1 MANLNITLYPPQ
13 IPTYQNAFVLTSKCR
28 IYFSLSI
35 YNSYKDIQNNAQVTV
50 SNQNTNQSVLSL
62 TKYPNEI
69 KLCDVKIDNT
79 KSSDKYYIEIEPEDL
94 QNGFQINQYYKVQ
107 IRFTSADAPTPPNSA
122 AINKWLVDNV
132 DYFSEWSTVCLVRA
146 ISQPILTLQNLSSSS
161 GEEGSNIAISTNTLD
176 IVGSLT
182 FQDSQESDSL
192 SSYQIKLYDEDNNL
206 LTDSGIIYTSAYNN
220 PNEINYTLKYI
231 LENGSAYTVTIDIAT
246 NNYYYQTF
254 TYNIIVIQTHENPL
268 NALVVAENEKE
279 SGRIKLTIAST
290 TTDIFQGSVII
301 RRTSNRSN
309 FTIWEDIYTRVY
321 PTKELI
327 NFTWYDCTVESGIWY
342 NYSVQ
347 KKDVSGQRGE
357 ETYIEKPVL
366 AYFEDMFLNAEKQ
379 QLRIR
384 YNPAVSTMRQNVSE
398 ARAETLGS
406 QYPIIRRNGY
416 INYRSLNISGLITAL
431 DDFKDIFTSK
441 EELYGKEATSL
452 YDDYNE
458 EERITEYN
466 DYILEREFREKVITF
481 LYKDNIKLLRTLTEG
496 NVLVKLMN
504 ISLTPQT
511 TLGRMIYSFSAEAYE
526 VAECSLDNFINYGII
541 ETEEDNI
548 IFEQEEEETVTR
560 KEVLGQIQDTISAD
574 TNIVE
579 LIKDKY
585 ETDAVSVELIQD
597 IKFSFY
603 DDPYQIKEDASGKLL
618 PLAATDDQ
626 SLSIGLGYIV
636 SIDGESMMVSEDGVY
651 SLMDLNEMLT
661 SVTFPI
667 DSSVSIDYIA
677 VLAEEKSIEPESQIT
692 SSVYYYN
699 DIVGQIWGGFNY
711 GESLYEYI
719 ESKYAF
725 NYDNYNQRLIYIGD
739 ISIEANT
746 NMVFYIQTDEEST
759 PLRNVINETNVLTI
773 QDKTLKIRDIYF
785 GGIHLDKETDKN
797 KELVN
802 SNKYYQEDKEYASLA
817 AIGYPQDN
825 HVYVV
830 DNERYIW
837 YNENWENINDNDDV
851 EIPTSGLIDY
861 YCRIVREVYL
871 LNE

>member
-94 QNGFQINQYYKVQ
+94 QDGFQINQYYKVQ
-107 IRFTSADAPTPPNSA
+107 IRFTSADAPTPPDSA
-122 AINKWLVDNV
+122 AIDKWLVDNV

-161 GEEGSNIAISTNTLD
+161 GEEGPSVGITTNTLD

-182 FQDSQESDSL
+182 FKDSQESDSL

-220 PNEINYTLKYI
+220 PNEINYTLKYT

-290 TTDIFQGSVII
+290 TTDTFQGSVII

-504 ISLTPQT
+504 ISLAPQT

-603 DDPYQIKEDASGKLL
+603 DDPYQIKEDPSGNLL

-636 SIDGESMMVSEDGVY
+636 YINGKSMMVSEDGVY
-651 SLMDLNEMLT
+651 SLMDLDEMLT

-667 DSSVSIDYIA
+667 DSSVSIDYIV
-677 VLAEEKSIEPESQIT
+677 VLAEEKNVEPESQIT

-719 ESKYAF
+719 EAKYAF

-802 SNKYYQEDKEYASLA
+802 SNKYYQEDKEYSSLA

-837 YNENWENINDNDDV
+837 YNENWENINENDDV

>member
-62 TKYPNEI
+62 SKYPNEI

-79 KSSDKYYIEIEPEDL
+79 KNSDKYYIEIEPSDL
-94 QNGFQINQYYKVQ
+94 QNGFEINQYYKVQ
-107 IRFTSADAPTPPNSA
+107 IRFTSSLAPTPPDSA
-122 AINKWLVDNV
+122 AINKWLVDNI
-132 DYFSEWSTVCLVRA
+132 DYFSEWSTVCLIRA

-161 GEEGSNIAISTNTLD
+161 AEEGSNIAISTNTLD

-182 FQDSQESDSL
+182 FQDEQESDSL
-192 SSYQIKLYDEDNNL
+192 SSYQIKLYDEENNL
-206 LTDSGIIYTSAYNN
+206 LTDSGIIYTNAYNS

-268 NALVVAENEKE
+268 NALVTAENEKE
-279 SGRIKLTIAST
+279 SGRIKITVAST
-290 TTDIFQGSVII
+290 TTDTFQGSVII

-321 PTKELI
+321 PSKELI
-327 NFTWYDCTVESGIWY
+327 NFIWYDCTVESGIWY

-347 KKDVSGQRGE
+347 KKDIAGSRGT

-366 AYFEDMFLNAEKQ
+366 AYFEDMFLNAEEQ

-384 YNPAVSTMRQNVSE
+384 YNPTVSTMRQNVSE

-416 INYRSLNISGLITAL
+416 INYRSLNISGLITFL
-431 DDFKDIFTSK
+431 DDFKDIFTNKS
-441 EELYGKEATSL
+441 ELYGEEAVPL
-452 YDDYNE
+452 YENYNE

-504 ISLTPQT
+504 ISLMPQT
-511 TLGRMIYSFSAEAYE
+511 TLGRLIYSFSAEAYE
-526 VAECSLDNFINYGII
+526 VAECSLDNFVNYGII
-541 ETEEDNI
+541 ITEEDNI
-548 IFEQEEEETVTR
+548 IFEQEEEETVVR
-560 KEVLGQIQDTISAD
+560 KEVLGQIQDTIPAD
-574 TNIVE
+574 TNIVQMVKE
-579 LIKDKY
+579 KY
-585 ETDAVSVELIQD
+585 ETDAVSVELIRD

-603 DDPYQIKEDASGKLL
+603 DDPYQIKEDALGNLL

-626 SLSIGLGYIV
+626 SLSIGLGYI
-636 SIDGESMMVSEDGVY
+636 IYINGESIMVSEDGVY
-651 SLMDLNEMLT
+651 ALMDLEEELT
-661 SVTFPI
+661 SITFPI

-677 VLAEEKSIEPESQIT
+677 VLAEERSIESEDQIT

-699 DIVGQIWGGFNY
+699 DIVGQVWGAFNY

-719 ESKYAF
+719 EAKYAF

-739 ISIEANT
+739 VSIEANT

-773 QDKTLKIRDIYF
+773 QDKTLKIRNIYF
-785 GGIHLDKETDKN
+785 GGLHLQKETNKN

-802 SNKYYQEDKEYASLA
+802 SNKYYQEDQKYNSLG

-837 YNENWENINDNDDV
+837 YNENWENINENDDV

>member
-69 KLCDVKIDNT
+69 KLCDVKIDNI

-107 IRFTSADAPTPPNSA
+107 IRFTSADAPTPPDSA
-122 AINKWLVDNV
+122 AIDKWLVDNV
-132 DYFSEWSTVCLVRA
+132 DYFSEWSTVCLIRA

-290 TTDIFQGSVII
+290 TTDTFQGSVII

-357 ETYIEKPVL
+357 EMYIEKPVL

-416 INYRSLNISGLITAL
+416 INYRSLNISGLITTL

-560 KEVLGQIQDTISAD
+560 KEVLGQIQDTIPAD

-579 LIKDKY
+579 LIKEKY
-585 ETDAVSVELIQD
+585 EADAVSVELIQD

-603 DDPYQIKEDASGKLL
+603 DDPYQIKEDASGNLL

-636 SIDGESMMVSEDGVY
+636 YINGESIMVSEDGVY

-667 DSSVSIDYIA
+667 DSFVSIDYIA
-677 VLAEEKSIEPESQIT
+677 VLAEEKSVEPESQIM

-719 ESKYAF
+719 EAKYAF

-773 QDKTLKIRDIYF
+773 QDKTLKIRDILF

-802 SNKYYQEDKEYASLA
+802 SNKYYQEDKEYSSLA

-837 YNENWENINDNDDV
+837 YNENWENINENDDV

>member
-107 IRFTSADAPTPPNSA
+107 IRFTSADAPTPPDSA
-122 AINKWLVDNV
+122 AIDKWLVDNV

-161 GEEGSNIAISTNTLD
+161 EEEGSSIGITTNTLD

-254 TYNIIVIQTHENPL
+254 TYNIIVVQTHENPL

-290 TTDIFQGSVII
+290 TTDTFQGSVII

-347 KKDVSGQRGE
+347 KKDVFGQRGE

-579 LIKDKY
+579 LIKAKY

-603 DDPYQIKEDASGKLL
+603 DDPYQIKEDPSGNLL
-618 PLAATDDQ
+618 PLAATEDQ

-636 SIDGESMMVSEDGVY
+636 YINGKSMMVSEDGVY

-667 DSSVSIDYIA
+667 DSFVSIDYIA
-677 VLAEEKSIEPESQIT
+677 VLAEEKSVDPESQIT
-692 SSVYYYN
+692 SSAYYYN

-711 GESLYEYI
+711 GESLYESI
-719 ESKYAF
+719 EAKYAF
-725 NYDNYNQRLIYIGD
+725 NYDNYNQKLIYIGD

-773 QDKTLKIRDIYF
+773 QDKTLKIRDILF
-785 GGIHLDKETDKN
+785 GGIHLDKEIDKN

-802 SNKYYQEDKEYASLA
+802 SNKYYQEDKEYDSLA
-817 AIGYPQDN
+817 AIGYPLDN

-837 YNENWENINDNDDV
+837 YNENWENINENDDV

>member
-107 IRFTSADAPTPPNSA
+107 IRFTSADAPTPPDSA
-122 AINKWLVDNV
+122 AIDKWLVDNV
-132 DYFSEWSTVCLVRA
+132 DYFSEWSTVCLIRA

-161 GEEGSNIAISTNTLD
+161 EEEGSSIGITTNTLD

-290 TTDIFQGSVII
+290 TTDTFQGSVII

-347 KKDVSGQRGE
+347 KKDVFGQRGE

-579 LIKDKY
+579 LIKAKY

-626 SLSIGLGYIV
+626 FLSIGLGYIV
-636 SIDGESMMVSEDGVY
+636 YINGKSMMVSEDGVY

-667 DSSVSIDYIA
+667 DSFVSIDYIA
-677 VLAEEKSIEPESQIT
+677 VLAEEKSVDPESQIT
-692 SSVYYYN
+692 SSAYYYN

-711 GESLYEYI
+711 GESLYESI
-719 ESKYAF
+719 EAKYAF
-725 NYDNYNQRLIYIGD
+725 NYDNYNQKLIYIGD

-746 NMVFYIQTDEEST
+746 NMVFYIQPEDESA

-773 QDKTLKIRDIYF
+773 QDKTLKIRDILF

-837 YNENWENINDNDDV
+837 YNENWENINENDDV

>member
-35 YNSYKDIQNNAQVTV
+35 YNNYKDIQNNAQVTV

-94 QNGFQINQYYKVQ
+94 QDGFQINQYYKVQ
-107 IRFTSADAPTPPNSA
+107 IRFTSADAPTPPDSA

-206 LTDSGIIYTSAYNN
+206 LTDSGTIYTSAYNN

-290 TTDIFQGSVII
+290 TTDTFQGSVII

-321 PTKELI
+321 PAKELI

-452 YDDYNE
+452 YNDYNE

-579 LIKDKY
+579 LIKNKY

-597 IKFSFY
+597 IKFSFQ
-603 DDPYQIKEDASGKLL
+603 DDPYQIKEDESGNLL

-636 SIDGESMMVSEDGVY
+636 YINGKSMMVSEDGVY

-677 VLAEEKSIEPESQIT
+677 VLAEEKSVEPESQIT

-719 ESKYAF
+719 EAKYAF
-725 NYDNYNQRLIYIGD
+725 NYANYNQRLIYIGD

-773 QDKTLKIRDIYF
+773 QDKTLKIRDILF

-825 HVYVV
+825 HVYIV

-837 YNENWENINDNDDV
+837 YNENWENINENDDV

>member
-107 IRFTSADAPTPPNSA
+107 IRFTSADAPTPPDSA
-122 AINKWLVDNV
+122 AIDKWLVDNV
-132 DYFSEWSTVCLVRA
+132 DYFSEWSTVCLIRA

-161 GEEGSNIAISTNTLD
+161 EEEGSSIGITTNTLD

-206 LTDSGIIYTSAYNN
+206 LTESGIIYTSAYNN

-254 TYNIIVIQTHENPL
+254 TYNIIVVQTHENPL

-290 TTDIFQGSVII
+290 TTDTFQGSVII

-526 VAECSLDNFINYGII
+526 VAECSLDNFISYGII

-548 IFEQEEEETVTR
+548 IFKQEEEETVMR
-560 KEVLGQIQDTISAD
+560 KEVLGQIQDIISAD

-579 LIKDKY
+579 LIKAKY

-603 DDPYQIKEDASGKLL
+603 DDPYQIKEDPSGNLL
-618 PLAATDDQ
+618 PLAATEDQ

-636 SIDGESMMVSEDGVY
+636 YINGKSMMVSEDGVY

-667 DSSVSIDYIA
+667 DSFVSIDYIA
-677 VLAEEKSIEPESQIT
+677 VLAEEKSVDPESQIT
-692 SSVYYYN
+692 SSAYYYN

-711 GESLYEYI
+711 GESLYESI
-719 ESKYAF
+719 EAKYAF
-725 NYDNYNQRLIYIGD
+725 NYDNYNQKLIYIGD

-746 NMVFYIQTDEEST
+746 NMVFYIQPEDESA

-837 YNENWENINDNDDV
+837 YNENWENINENDDV

>member
-107 IRFTSADAPTPPNSA
+107 IRFTSADAPTPPDSA
-122 AINKWLVDNV
+122 AIDKWLVDNV

-161 GEEGSNIAISTNTLD
+161 EEEGSNIAISTNTLD

-182 FQDSQESDSL
+182 FQDSHESDSL
-192 SSYQIKLYDEDNNL
+192 SSYQIKLYDEDDNL

-290 TTDIFQGSVII
+290 TTDTFQGSVII

-560 KEVLGQIQDTISAD
+560 KEVLGQIQDTIPAD

-579 LIKDKY
+579 LIKAKY

-603 DDPYQIKEDASGKLL
+603 DDPYQIKEDALGNLL
-618 PLAATDDQ
+618 PLAATEDQ

-636 SIDGESMMVSEDGVY
+636 YINGKSMMVSEDGVY

-667 DSSVSIDYIA
+667 DSFVSIDYIA
-677 VLAEEKSIEPESQIT
+677 VLAEEKSVDPESQIT
-692 SSVYYYN
+692 SSAYYYN

-711 GESLYEYI
+711 GESLYESI
-719 ESKYAF
+719 EAKYAF
-725 NYDNYNQRLIYIGD
+725 NYDNYNQKLIYIGD

-773 QDKTLKIRDIYF
+773 QDKTLKIRDILF

-837 YNENWENINDNDDV
+837 YNENWENINENDDV

>member
-107 IRFTSADAPTPPNSA
+107 IRFTSADAPTPPDSA
-122 AINKWLVDNV
+122 AIDKWLVDNV
-132 DYFSEWSTVCLVRA
+132 DYFSEWSTACLIRA

-161 GEEGSNIAISTNTLD
+161 EEEGSSVAITTNTLD

-290 TTDIFQGSVII
+290 TTDTFQGSVII

-321 PTKELI
+321 PAKELI

-526 VAECSLDNFINYGII
+526 VAECSLDNFINYGVI

-603 DDPYQIKEDASGKLL
+603 DDPYQIKEDALGNLL

-636 SIDGESMMVSEDGVY
+636 YINGKSMMVSEDGVY

-667 DSSVSIDYIA
+667 DSFVSIDYIV
-677 VLAEEKSIEPESQIT
+677 VLVEEKSVEPESQIT

-719 ESKYAF
+719 EAKYAF

-773 QDKTLKIRDIYF
+773 QDKTLKIRDILF

-802 SNKYYQEDKEYASLA
+802 SNKYYQEDKEYSSLA
-817 AIGYPQDN
+817 AIGYPQAN

-837 YNENWENINDNDDV
+837 YNENWENINENDDV

>member
-79 KSSDKYYIEIEPEDL
+79 KNSDKYYIEIEPEDL

-107 IRFTSADAPTPPNSA
+107 IRFTSADAPTPPDSA
-122 AINKWLVDNV
+122 AIDKWLVDNV

-146 ISQPILTLQNLSSSS
+146 ISQPILALQNLSSSS
-161 GEEGSNIAISTNTLD
+161 EEEGSNIAISTNTLD

-192 SSYQIKLYDEDNNL
+192 SSYQIKLYDEENNL
-206 LTDSGIIYTSAYNN
+206 LTDSGIIYTNAYNS

-254 TYNIIVIQTHENPL
+254 TYNIIVIQTYENPL
-268 NALVVAENEKE
+268 NALVIAENEKE

-290 TTDIFQGSVII
+290 TIDTFQGSVII

-321 PTKELI
+321 PSKELI
-327 NFTWYDCTVESGIWY
+327 NFVWYDCTVESGIWY

-384 YNPAVSTMRQNVSE
+384 YNPVVSTMRQNVSE

-548 IFEQEEEETVTR
+548 IFEQEEEETITR
-560 KEVLGQIQDTISAD
+560 KEVLGQIQDTLPAD
-574 TNIVE
+574 TNIVQM
-579 LIKDKY
+579 IKEKY
-585 ETDAVSVELIQD
+585 ETDAVSVELIRD

-603 DDPYQIKEDASGKLL
+603 DDPYQIKEDASGNLL

-626 SLSIGLGYIV
+626 SLSIGLGYI
-636 SIDGESMMVSEDGVY
+636 IYINGESIMVSEDGVY
-651 SLMDLNEMLT
+651 SLMDLEEELT
-661 SVTFPI
+661 SITFPI

-677 VLAEEKSIEPESQIT
+677 VLAEEKSVEPESQIT
-692 SSVYYYN
+692 SSIYYYN

-719 ESKYAF
+719 EAKYAF

-773 QDKTLKIRDIYF
+773 QDKTLKIRDILF

-802 SNKYYQEDKEYASLA
+802 SNKYYQEDKEYSSLA

-837 YNENWENINDNDDV
+837 YNENWENINENDDV

-861 YCRIVREVYL
+861 YCRIVKEVYL

>member
-321 PTKELI
+321 PAKELI

-603 DDPYQIKEDASGKLL
+603 DDPYQIKEDPSGNLL

-746 NMVFYIQTDEEST
+746 NMVFYIQADEEST

>member
-107 IRFTSADAPTPPNSA
+107 IRFTSADAPTPPDSA
-122 AINKWLVDNV
+122 AIDKWLVDNV

-146 ISQPILTLQNLSSSS
+146 ISQPILTLQNLSSSL
-161 GEEGSNIAISTNTLD
+161 GEEGSNIGITTNTLD
-176 IVGSLT
+176 IVGSLS

-290 TTDIFQGSVII
+290 TTDTFQGSVII

-327 NFTWYDCTVESGIWY
+327 NFTWYDCTIESGIWY

-347 KKDVSGQRGE
+347 KKDMSGQRGE

-481 LYKDNIKLLRTLTEG
+481 LYEDNIKLLRTLTEG

-548 IFEQEEEETVTR
+548 IFEQEEEETVVR
-560 KEVLGQIQDTISAD
+560 KEVLGQIQDTIPAD

-603 DDPYQIKEDASGKLL
+603 DDPYQIKEDPSGNLL

-636 SIDGESMMVSEDGVY
+636 YINGESIMVSEDGVY

-667 DSSVSIDYIA
+667 DSFVSIDYIA
-677 VLAEEKSIEPESQIT
+677 VLTEEKSVEPESQIT

-773 QDKTLKIRDIYF
+773 QDKTLKIRDILF

-802 SNKYYQEDKEYASLA
+802 SNKYYQEDKEYDSLA

-837 YNENWENINDNDDV
+837 YNENWENINENDDV

>member
-107 IRFTSADAPTPPNSA
+107 IRFTSADAPTPPDSA
-122 AINKWLVDNV
+122 AIDKWLVDNV

-161 GEEGSNIAISTNTLD
+161 GEEGSNIAITTNTLD

-231 LENGSAYTVTIDIAT
+231 LENGSAYTVTVDIAT

-290 TTDIFQGSVII
+290 TTDTFQGSVII

-321 PTKELI
+321 PAKELI

-579 LIKDKY
+579 LIKNKY

-603 DDPYQIKEDASGKLL
+603 DDPYQIKEDSSGNLL

-636 SIDGESMMVSEDGVY
+636 CINGESIMVSEDGVY

-667 DSSVSIDYIA
+667 DSFVSIDYIA
-677 VLAEEKSIEPESQIT
+677 VLAEEKSVEPENQIT
-692 SSVYYYN
+692 NSVYYYN

-711 GESLYEYI
+711 GESLYESI
-719 ESKYAF
+719 EAKYAF

-773 QDKTLKIRDIYF
+773 QDKTLKIRDILF

-837 YNENWENINDNDDV
+837 YNENWENINENDDV